1 MIRARLSK
9 LLNVAPG
16 EWKLVLALFVLFVID
31 TLVLELSDVVA
42 TAGFISQ
49 VGASGILW
57 LWAIDM
63 LITLIVTS
71 AFASVIDRMPRVKL
85 MAWLLGGLTVLYLV
99 LQILFHAGAP
109 SWLTYPALYI
119 LADVQLSVFP
129 LIFWTLANDVYSMSD
144 GKRLFPVIGAGS
156 ALGSILGNGLAAG
169 AAVVIDQSGGSEL
182 NLLIV
187 AAGLLASGI
196 PLLWF
201 AFRRQT
207 IRARQARDP
216 QASVRETMRVGTDFF
231 KNVPFFKYLAMVMLL
246 AGLALTIVE
255 YNFLSVTE
263 QSLTTDLQFQA
274 FYGTYK
280 LVLIVSVFLGQGV
293 LTGRLLKKVP
303 VKNAFMVLPVTLV
316 IVAGGM
322 LLVPGLLGA
331 ALGRFLARLIQRGW
345 DDLARKSVQGMIP
358 DERRGRVSI
367 MMDSYFYTIATLVGC
382 LTLGVLQLAASIGW
396 LPADGA
402 VAVYLVIVAI
412 AAIGAV
418 VASLRM
424 RSLYESS
431 LLNWRLAR
439 ARRKSVLDGLEF

>member
-1 MIRARLSK
+1 MKSTRLSQ

-16 EWKLVLALFVLFVID
+16 EWKLVLSLFALFVID

-57 LWAIDM
+57 LWVIDM
-63 LITLIVTS
+63 LITLVVTS
-71 AFASVIDRMPRVKL
+71 AFASVIDRMSRVKL
-85 MAWLLGGLTVLYLV
+85 MVWLLGGLTLLYLV
-99 LQILFHAGAP
+99 LQVLFHAGAP

-144 GKRLFPVIGAGS
+144 GKRLFPIIGAGS

-169 AAVVIDQSGGSEL
+169 AAVAIEQSGGSEL

-187 AAGLLASGI
+187 AAALLASGI
-196 PLLWF
+196 PVLLF
-201 AFRRQT
+201 AFHHQT

-231 KNVPFFKYLAMVMLL
+231 KNVPFFKYLAVVMLL

-263 QSLTTDLQFQA
+263 RSLTTDLQFQA

-303 VKNAFMVLPVTLV
+303 VKNAFMVLPATLV
-316 IVAGGM
+316 IVGGG
-322 LLVPGLLGA
+322 LLFVPGLLGA

-382 LTLGVLQLAASIGW
+382 LMLGALQLAAGWGW
-396 LPADGA
+396 LSADGA
-402 VAVYLVIVAI
+402 ITVYLVIVAV
-412 AAIGAV
+412 AAVGALA
-418 VASLRM
+418 ASLRM
-424 RSLYESS
+424 RTLYESS

>member
-57 LWAIDM
+57 LWVIDM

-71 AFASVIDRMPRVKL
+71 AFASVIDRMSRAKL

-109 SWLTYPALYI
+109 SWLTYHALYI

-144 GKRLFPVIGAGS
+144 GKRLFPIIGAGS

-169 AAVVIDQSGGSEL
+169 AAVVIGQSGGSEL

-187 AAGLLASGI
+187 AAALLVSGI
-196 PLLWF
+196 PVLWF
-201 AFRRQT
+201 AFRHQT

-231 KNVPFFKYLAMVMLL
+231 KNVPFFKYLAVVMLL

-382 LTLGVLQLAASIGW
+382 LTLGALQLAASLGW

>member
-49 VGASGILW
+49 VGVSGILW
-57 LWAIDM
+57 LWVIDM

-71 AFASVIDRMPRVKL
+71 AFASVIDRMSRVKL
-85 MAWLLGGLTVLYLV
+85 MAWLLGGLTTLYLV

-187 AAGLLASGI
+187 AAALLVSGI
-196 PLLWF
+196 PVLWF
-201 AFRRQT
+201 AFRHQT

-231 KNVPFFKYLAMVMLL
+231 KNVPFFKYLAVVMLL

-382 LTLGVLQLAASIGW
+382 LTLGALQLAASLGW
-396 LPADGA
+396 LSADGA

>member
-57 LWAIDM
+57 LWVIDM

-71 AFASVIDRMPRVKL
+71 AFASVIDRMSRVKL
-85 MAWLLGGLTVLYLV
+85 MAWLLGGLTALYLV

-187 AAGLLASGI
+187 AAALLVSGI
-196 PLLWF
+196 PVLWF
-201 AFRRQT
+201 AFRHQT

-231 KNVPFFKYLAMVMLL
+231 KNVPFFKYLAVVMLL

-280 LVLIVSVFLGQGV
+280 LVLIVSVFLGQSV

-382 LTLGVLQLAASIGW
+382 LTLGALQLAASLGW